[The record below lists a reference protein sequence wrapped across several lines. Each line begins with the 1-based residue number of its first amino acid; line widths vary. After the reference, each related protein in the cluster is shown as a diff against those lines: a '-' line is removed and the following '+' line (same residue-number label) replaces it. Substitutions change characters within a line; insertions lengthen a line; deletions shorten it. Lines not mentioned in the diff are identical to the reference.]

1 MLHFFRGH
9 AIECGDR
16 RRILSDQTKEK
27 GQIFRPDT
35 RRPKHNVM
43 DTLEKPY
50 ELSFEVRPEY
60 LFAHV
65 KAATATP
72 EIILAYVREVIE
84 RARESGLHRILVER
98 EIPVTLSV
106 GDSFFT
112 GTKLAESAFGRTK
125 MALVDVHSQ
134 NTDSLRFGLLTI
146 SNRGGNVQFFTN
158 IPDAESWLL
167 TA

>member
-1 MLHFFRGH
+1 
-9 AIECGDR
+9 
-16 RRILSDQTKEK
+16 
-27 GQIFRPDT
+27 
-35 RRPKHNVM
+35 M
-43 DTLEKPY
+43 DTSEKPY
-50 ELSFEVRPEY
+50 ELSFEVRAQY
-60 LFAHV
+60 LLARV

-72 EIILAYVREVIE
+72 EIVLGYVTEVIQ

-112 GTKLAESAFGRTK
+112 GAKLAESVFGRTK
-125 MALVDVHSQ
+125 MALVDVQSQ

-146 SNRGGNVQFFTN
+146 GNRGGNVQLFTN

-167 TA
+167 AT